1 MRHRLQS
8 SDSRWWH
15 DEENWRIILLSLPEP
30 LRHAVTGN
38 FSRMTIA
45 SSLEDYRFKIIP
57 SPVTLPQ
64 SLSHSWLKKIQFDWK
79 IILLIS
85 QILPL
90 FWLLDPFSC
99 LGPLHPILPL
109 PCFWSIKSFFA
120 FYSIRLASSLCLVFP
135 VPGSGCD
142 GRLVPARANFVHI

>member
-8 SDSRWWH
+8 SDLRWWH

-99 LGPLHPILPL
+99 LGLLHPILPL
-109 PCFWSIKSFFA
+109 PCFRSIKSFFWFL
-120 FYSIRLASSLCLVFP
+120 FYWTCFIPVFVFP